1 MAAIVGLIIGYLL
14 GTRAGDKGHEELQ
27 ESWKT
32 ITTSQGFRDMLGGL
46 FALMGEFLNRGRGAL
61 QRPGPKRDH
70 GQHRKMR
77 QRGSARV
84 YS

>member
-14 GTRAGDKGHEELQ
+14 GTRAGDKGRQELE

-46 FALMGEFLNRGRGAL
+46 FALMGEFLSKSRGAL
-61 QRPGPKRDH
+61 AQKIQPPEIE
-70 GQHRKMR
+70 
-77 QRGSARV
+77 AR
-84 YS
+84 SRELEQAA

>member
-14 GTRAGDKGHEELQ
+14 GIRSGDKGRQEFQ

-46 FALMGEFLNRGRGAL
+46 FALMGEFIQKSRGAL
-61 QRPGPKRDH
+61 AQKIQPPEIE
-70 GQHRKMR
+70 
-77 QRGSARV
+77 AR
-84 YS
+84 SRELEQAA

>member
-61 QRPGPKRDH
+61 AQKLQTPEIE
-70 GQHRKMR
+70 
-77 QRGSARV
+77 AR
-84 YS
+84 SRELEQAA